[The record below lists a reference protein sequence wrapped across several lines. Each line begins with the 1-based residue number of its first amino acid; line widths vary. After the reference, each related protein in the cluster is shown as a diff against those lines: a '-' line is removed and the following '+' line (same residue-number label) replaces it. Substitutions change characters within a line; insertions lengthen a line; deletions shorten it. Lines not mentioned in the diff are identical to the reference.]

1 MRASSASALFSTAL
15 VPPHTRSDNV
25 QTHSPC
31 YCRVLVALHLK
42 PVFYREILLSSWMP
56 HNGRLREQHIH
67 AIPLAFPTR
76 AYIRASLRPHLVS
89 RFVFPLFGGIS
100 LVVQRKAVNAAAHI
114 SSREAHGS
122 PAAAQPDPPPTLA
135 SHFVLVFSSHLY

>member
-1 MRASSASALFSTAL
+1 MPLAPPPVFSQHWF
-15 VPPHTRSDNV
+15 PHTRIDSV

-42 PVFYREILLSSWMP
+42 PVFYREISLASWMP

-67 AIPLAFPTR
+67 AIAIGIPLARIYLCLTE
-76 AYIRASLRPHLVS
+76 ASFSEPFCL
-89 RFVFPLFGGIS
+89 PLFGGIS

-135 SHFVLVFSSHLY
+135 SQFVLVFSSHLY